1 MTSGRAKP
9 SRPLDL
15 RRVSDIS
22 QRAMAID
29 SDEALRRLREGN
41 RRFVDLSPEA
51 RTRWDRASA
60 TEARPFAAV
69 LCCSDARAPAEF
81 VFDVGLGDLF
91 VIRVAGN
98 IVAPSQVGSIEF
110 AVDAFEVPLV
120 LVMGHT
126 RCGAI
131 AAAARQ
137 MAGEPPTTENVLRIT
152 SRIRP
157 IIEPV
162 LATPGLADPL
172 RAAMRAN
179 VLASVAQ
186 LSHGSRMIEQLVRAG
201 RLRVVGAEYE
211 LESGRVRFLEHDQP
225 GAG

>member
-1 MTSGRAKP
+1 MPHRAQGA
-9 SRPLDL
+9 L
-15 RRVSDIS
+15 
-22 QRAMAID
+22 QRLID
-29 SDEALRRLREGN
+29 GN
-41 RRFVDLSPEA
+41 RRFVELAPEA

-60 TEARPFAAV
+60 TEAKPFAAV
-69 LCCSDARAPAEF
+69 LSCSDGRAPAEF

-110 AVDAFEVPLV
+110 AVDAFDVPLV
-120 LVMGHT
+120 VVMGHT

-131 AAAARQ
+131 AAAARHVQ
-137 MAGEPPTTENVLRIT
+137 TGEPPPTDNVLRIT

-157 IIEPV
+157 IVEPI
-162 LATPGLADPL
+162 LATRGLADPL

-186 LSHGSRMIEQLVRAG
+186 LRHGSRLIEDLIRAG
-201 RLRVVGAEYE
+201 RLEVVGAEYE
-211 LESGRVRFLEHDQP
+211 LETGRVRFLERDE
-225 GAG
+225 AS

>member
-1 MTSGRAKP
+1 MASRADEV
-9 SRPLDL
+9 LL
-15 RRVSDIS
+15 R
-22 QRAMAID
+22 
-29 SDEALRRLREGN
+29 LKEGN
-41 RRFVDLSPEA
+41 RRFVEQAVEA

-60 TEARPFAAV
+60 TEAKPFAAV
-69 LCCSDARAPAEF
+69 LGCSDARAPAEF

-120 LVMGHT
+120 VVMGHT

-131 AAAARQ
+131 AAAARHVQ
-137 MAGEPPTTENVLRIT
+137 TGEAPPTDNVLRIT

-157 IIEPV
+157 IVEPV

-186 LSHGSRMIEQLVRAG
+186 LRHGSKLIEDLIRVG
-201 RLRVVGAEYE
+201 RLEVVGSEYE
-211 LESGRVRFLEHDQP
+211 LETGRVRFLEPP
-225 GAG
+225 G

>member
-1 MTSGRAKP
+1 MASRA
-9 SRPLDL
+9 
-15 RRVSDIS
+15 
-22 QRAMAID
+22 
-29 SDEALRRLREGN
+29 DEALRRLKEGN
-41 RRFVDLSPEA
+41 RRFVELAAEA

-69 LCCSDARAPAEF
+69 LGCSDARAPAEF

-131 AAAARQ
+131 AAAAKHIQ
-137 MAGEPPTTENVLRIT
+137 TGEAPDGSVLSIT

-157 IIEPV
+157 IIAPV
-162 LATPGLADPL
+162 LAEPGLENPL
-172 RAAMRAN
+172 RAAM
-179 VLASVAQ
+179 
-186 LSHGSRMIEQLVRAG
+186 
-201 RLRVVGAEYE
+201 
-211 LESGRVRFLEHDQP
+211 
-225 GAG
+225 

>member
-1 MTSGRAKP
+1 MIDANE
-9 SRPLDL
+9 
-15 RRVSDIS
+15 
-22 QRAMAID
+22 AMQ
-29 SDEALRRLREGN
+29 RLRDGN
-41 RRFVDLSPEA
+41 RRFVELSPEA

-60 TEARPFAAV
+60 TDARPFTAI
-69 LCCSDARAPAEF
+69 LSCSDARAPAEF

-98 IVAPSQVGSIEF
+98 IVAPSQLGSIEF
-110 AVDAFEVPLV
+110 AVNAFGVPLV

-131 AAAARQ
+131 AAAARHVQ
-137 MAGEPPTTENVLRIT
+137 TGEAPDGSVLSIT

-162 LATPGLADPL
+162 LAETGLADPL

-186 LSHGSRMIEQLVRAG
+186 LSHGSKLIERMVQAG
-201 RLRVVGAEYE
+201 KLRVVGAEYE
-211 LESGRVRFLEHDQP
+211 LETGRVTFFETSE
-225 GAG
+225 AGR

>member
-1 MTSGRAKP
+1 MP
-9 SRPLDL
+9 
-15 RRVSDIS
+15 IE
-22 QRAMAID
+22 AMQ
-29 SDEALRRLREGN
+29 RLRDGN
-41 RRFVDLSPEA
+41 RRFVELSPEA
-51 RTRWDRASA
+51 RTRWDRESA
-60 TEARPFAAV
+60 TDARPFAAI
-69 LCCSDARAPAEF
+69 LSCSDARAPAEF

-98 IVAPSQVGSIEF
+98 IVAPSQLGSIEF
-110 AVDAFEVPLV
+110 AVNAFGVPLV

-131 AAAARQ
+131 AAAARHVQ
-137 MAGEPPTTENVLRIT
+137 TGEAPDGSVLSIT

-162 LATPGLADPL
+162 LSEQGLADPL

-186 LSHGSRMIEQLVRAG
+186 LSHGSRLIERMVQAG
-201 RLRVVGAEYE
+201 KLRVVGAEYE
-211 LESGRVRFLEHDQP
+211 LETGKVTFFE
-225 GAG
+225 

>member
-1 MTSGRAKP
+1 MPHRAE
-9 SRPLDL
+9 
-15 RRVSDIS
+15 
-22 QRAMAID
+22 
-29 SDEALRRLREGN
+29 EALQRLRDGN
-41 RRFVDLSPEA
+41 RRFVELAPEA

-60 TEARPFAAV
+60 TEARPFAAI

-98 IVAPSQVGSIEF
+98 VVAPSQVGSIEF
-110 AVDAFEVPLV
+110 ALDAFQVALV

-126 RCGAI
+126 RCGAV

-137 MAGEPPTTENVLRIT
+137 LQQGEPPTTDNVLRIT
-152 SRIRP
+152 ARIAP
-157 IIEPV
+157 IIAPV
-162 LATPGLADPL
+162 LAAQGLADPL

-186 LSHGSRMIEQLVRAG
+186 LSHGSKLIEDLVAVG
-201 RLRVVGAEYE
+201 KLKVVGAEYE
-211 LESGRVRFLEHDQP
+211 LESGRVTFLD
-225 GAG
+225 

>member
-1 MTSGRAKP
+1 MNIDPAE
-9 SRPLDL
+9 
-15 RRVSDIS
+15 
-22 QRAMAID
+22 AIQ
-29 SDEALRRLREGN
+29 RLRDGN
-41 RRFVDLSPEA
+41 RRFVELAPEA

-60 TEARPFAAV
+60 TEARPFAAF
-69 LCCSDARAPAEF
+69 LGCSDARAPAEF

-110 AVDAFEVPLV
+110 AVDAFGVPLV
-120 LVMGHT
+120 VVMGHT

-131 AAAARQ
+131 AAAARHLTT
-137 MAGEPPTTENVLRIT
+137 GEPPVTDSVLRIT

-157 IIEPV
+157 IIAPV
-162 LATPGLADPL
+162 LATEGLADPL

-186 LSHGSRMIEQLVRAG
+186 LSRDSRLIEDLVQAG
-201 RLRVVGAEYE
+201 KLRVVGAEYE
-211 LESGRVRFLEHDQP
+211 LESGRVRFLEGDEQR
-225 GAG
+225 

>member
-1 MTSGRAKP
+1 MPGRWVTA
-9 SRPLDL
+9 L
-15 RRVSDIS
+15 
-22 QRAMAID
+22 QRLKD
-29 SDEALRRLREGN
+29 GN
-41 RRFVDLSPEA
+41 RRFVEMKDEA

-60 TEARPFAAV
+60 ADARPFASI

-91 VIRVAGN
+91 MIRVAGN

-110 AVDAFEVPLV
+110 ACDAFDVPLV
-120 LVMGHT
+120 VVMGHT

-131 AAAARQ
+131 AAAAREMQ
-137 MAGEPPTTENVLRIT
+137 GEQARTENVLRIT

-162 LATPGLADPL
+162 LQTPGLADPL

-186 LSHGSRMIEQLVRAG
+186 LRHGSKLIEELIQRD

-211 LESGRVRFLEHDQP
+211 LETGRVTFFDE
-225 GAG
+225 

>member
-1 MTSGRAKP
+1 MASRA
-9 SRPLDL
+9 
-15 RRVSDIS
+15 
-22 QRAMAID
+22 
-29 SDEALRRLREGN
+29 DEALRRLKEGN
-41 RRFVDLSPEA
+41 RRFIEQAVEA

-60 TEARPFAAV
+60 TEAKPFAAV
-69 LCCSDARAPAEF
+69 LGCSDARAPAEF

-137 MAGEPPTTENVLRIT
+137 VQTGEAPPTDNVLRIT

-157 IIEPV
+157 IVEPV

-186 LSHGSRMIEQLVRAG
+186 LRHGSKLIEDLIRAK
-201 RLRVVGAEYE
+201 RLEVLGAEYE
-211 LESGRVRFLEHDQP
+211 LETGRVRFLDPPE
-225 GAG
+225 AG

>member
-1 MTSGRAKP
+1 MTIDA
-9 SRPLDL
+9 LE
-15 RRVSDIS
+15 
-22 QRAMAID
+22 AIQ
-29 SDEALRRLREGN
+29 RLRDGN
-41 RRFVDLSPEA
+41 RRFMEAAPEA
-51 RTRWDRASA
+51 RTRWDRAAA
-60 TEARPFAAV
+60 TDARPFAAV
-69 LCCSDARAPAEF
+69 LGCSDGRAPAEF

-110 AVDAFEVPLV
+110 AVAAFEVPLV
-120 LVMGHT
+120 VVMGHT

-131 AAAARQ
+131 AAAARHLQ
-137 MAGEPPTTENVLRIT
+137 LGEAPATDNVLRIT

-157 IIEPV
+157 IIEPI

-186 LSHGSRMIEQLVRAG
+186 LSHGSSLIEELIQAG
-201 RLRVVGAEYE
+201 KLRVVGAEYE
-211 LESGRVRFLEHDQP
+211 LESGLVHFLE
-225 GAG
+225 GE

>member
-1 MTSGRAKP
+1 MKTKTS
-9 SRPLDL
+9 
-15 RRVSDIS
+15 
-22 QRAMAID
+22 AMAID
-29 SDEALRRLREGN
+29 ATEAMRRLREGN
-41 RRFVDLSPEA
+41 QRFVELAPEA

-69 LCCSDARAPAEF
+69 LSCSDARAPAEF

-110 AVDAFEVPLV
+110 AVDAFGVPLV
-120 LVMGHT
+120 VVMGHT

-131 AAAARQ
+131 AAAARHLQ
-137 MAGEPPTTENVLRIT
+137 RGEPPATDNVLRIT
-152 SRIRP
+152 ARIGP

-162 LATPGLADPL
+162 LATAGLADPL

-186 LSHGSRMIEQLVRAG
+186 LSHGSKLIEGFVQAG

-211 LESGRVRFLEHDQP
+211 LETGRVHFLDAPAE
-225 GAG
+225 G

>member
-1 MTSGRAKP
+1 MTIESV
-9 SRPLDL
+9 D
-15 RRVSDIS
+15 
-22 QRAMAID
+22 AIQ
-29 SDEALRRLREGN
+29 RLRDGN
-41 RRFVDLSPEA
+41 RRFVEASPEA
-51 RTRWDRASA
+51 RTRWDRLPA

-69 LCCSDARAPAEF
+69 LCCSDGRAPAEF

-110 AVDAFEVPLV
+110 AVDAFAVPLV
-120 LVMGHT
+120 VVRGHT
-126 RCGAI
+126 RCGAV

-137 MAGEPPTTENVLRIT
+137 IETGEAPATDNVLRIT
-152 SRIRP
+152 SRIRT

-162 LATPGLADPL
+162 LLTPGLADPL

-186 LSHGSRMIEQLVRAG
+186 LRHGSKLIEELIQLN
-201 RLRVVGAEYE
+201 RLRVIGAEYE
-211 LESGRVRFLEHDQP
+211 LESGRVRFLEDSE
-225 GAG
+225 

>member
-1 MTSGRAKP
+1 MN
-9 SRPLDL
+9 
-15 RRVSDIS
+15 IN
-22 QRAMAID
+22 AI
-29 SDEALRRLREGN
+29 EAIQRLRDGN
-41 RRFVDLSPEA
+41 RRFVEQAPEA
-51 RTRWDRASA
+51 RTRWDRAVA
-60 TEARPFAAV
+60 TDARPFAAV
-69 LCCSDARAPAEF
+69 LGCSDARAPAEF

-110 AVDAFEVPLV
+110 AVDAFEIPLV
-120 LVMGHT
+120 VVMGHT

-131 AAAARQ
+131 GAAARHLQ
-137 MAGEPPTTENVLRIT
+137 HGEAPPTENVLRIT

-186 LSHGSRMIEQLVRAG
+186 LSHGSKLIEELVQAN
-201 RLRVVGAEYE
+201 RLRVIGAEYE
-211 LESGRVRFLEHDQP
+211 LESGRVRFLEHAEP
-225 GAG
+225 G

>member
-1 MTSGRAKP
+1 MN
-9 SRPLDL
+9 
-15 RRVSDIS
+15 
-22 QRAMAID
+22 ID
-29 SDEALRRLREGN
+29 SVEAIQRLRDGN
-41 RRFVDLSPEA
+41 QRFVELSPEH

-60 TEARPFAAV
+60 AEARPFAAV
-69 LCCSDARAPAEF
+69 LGCSDARAPAEF

-120 LVMGHT
+120 VVMGHT

-137 MAGEPPTTENVLRIT
+137 IQNGDAAPTDNVLRIT

-186 LSHGSRMIEQLVRAG
+186 LSHGSKLLEDLVRAG
-201 RLRVVGAEYE
+201 RLRVIGAEYE
-211 LESGRVRFLEHDQP
+211 LESGRVHFLEPAEP
-225 GAG
+225 G

>member
-1 MTSGRAKP
+1 MT
-9 SRPLDL
+9 
-15 RRVSDIS
+15 
-22 QRAMAID
+22 ID
-29 SDEALRRLREGN
+29 SAEAMKRLRDGN
-41 RRFVDLSPEA
+41 RRFVELAPEA

-69 LCCSDARAPAEF
+69 LSCSDGRAPAEF
-81 VFDVGLGDLF
+81 VFDAGLGDLF

-110 AVDAFEVPLV
+110 AVEAFQIPLV

-137 MAGEPPTTENVLRIT
+137 LQTGDAPTSSNVLRIT
-152 SRIRP
+152 SRIAP
-157 IIEPV
+157 IIAPV
-162 LATPGLADPL
+162 LAAPGISDPL

-186 LSHGSRMIEQLVRAG
+186 LSHGSSLIEHLLHAG
-201 RLRVVGAEYE
+201 RLRVLGAEYE
-211 LESGRVRFLEHDQP
+211 LESGRVTFLDQET
-225 GAG
+225 

>member
-1 MTSGRAKP
+1 MEKGGWTTT
-9 SRPLDL
+9 PLPRD
-15 RRVSDIS
+15 S
-22 QRAMAID
+22 QRAMTID
-29 SDEALRRLREGN
+29 SAEAIQRLREGN
-41 RRFVDLSPEA
+41 RRFVEQTHQA
-51 RTRWDRASA
+51 RTRWDPAAA

-69 LCCSDARAPAEF
+69 LGCSDARAPAEF

-120 LVMGHT
+120 VVMGHT

-131 AAAARQ
+131 AAAARHLKS
-137 MAGEPPTTENVLRIT
+137 GEAPRTDSVLRIT
-152 SRIRP
+152 DRIRP

-162 LATPGLADPL
+162 LAVPGLPDPL
-172 RAAMRAN
+172 RAAVRAN

-186 LSHGSRMIEQLVRAG
+186 LSHGSKLIERLVQSG

-211 LESGRVRFLEHDQP
+211 LETGRVRFFMDD
-225 GAG
+225 

>member
-1 MTSGRAKP
+1 MTA
-9 SRPLDL
+9 
-15 RRVSDIS
+15 
-22 QRAMAID
+22 
-29 SDEALRRLREGN
+29 DEAMQRLREGN
-41 RRFVDLSPEA
+41 RRFVELAPEV

-60 TEARPFAAV
+60 AEARPFAAV

-81 VFDVGLGDLF
+81 VFDAGLGDLF

-110 AVDAFEVPLV
+110 AVDTFAVPLV

-131 AAAARQ
+131 AAAARH
-137 MAGEPPTTENVLRIT
+137 MMSGEPPPTDNVLRIT
-152 SRIRP
+152 DRIRP

-162 LATPGLADPL
+162 LATAGLADPL

-186 LSHGSRMIEQLVRAG
+186 LGHGSSLIERLVQSG
-201 RLRVVGAEYE
+201 RLRVIGAEYE
-211 LESGRVRFLEHDQP
+211 LETGLVRFFETGQP
-225 GAG
+225 

>member
-1 MTSGRAKP
+1 
-9 SRPLDL
+9 
-15 RRVSDIS
+15 
-22 QRAMAID
+22 
-29 SDEALRRLREGN
+29 
-41 RRFVDLSPEA
+41 
-51 RTRWDRASA
+51 
-60 TEARPFAAV
+60 
-69 LCCSDARAPAEF
+69 

-110 AVDAFEVPLV
+110 AVDAFAVPLV

-131 AAAARQ
+131 AAAARHVTTGQ
-137 MAGEPPTTENVLRIT
+137 APPTDSVLRIT
-152 SRIRP
+152 DRIRP

-162 LATPGLADPL
+162 LATQGLSDPL

-186 LSHGSRMIEQLVRAG
+186 LRHGSKLIEDLVHAG
-201 RLRVVGAEYE
+201 RLEVIGAEYE
-211 LESGRVRFLEHDQP
+211 LESGRVKFLDQEEP
-225 GAG
+225 R

>member
-1 MTSGRAKP
+1 MN
-9 SRPLDL
+9 
-15 RRVSDIS
+15 
-22 QRAMAID
+22 ID
-29 SDEALRRLREGN
+29 SAEAIQRLRDGN
-41 RRFVDLSPEA
+41 RRFVELAPEG

-60 TEARPFAAV
+60 TENRPFAAV
-69 LCCSDARAPAEF
+69 LGCSDARAPAEF

-120 LVMGHT
+120 VVMGHT

-131 AAAARQ
+131 AAAARHLTT
-137 MAGEPPTTENVLRIT
+137 GEPPATPSVLRIT

-162 LATPGLADPL
+162 LATEGLADPL

-186 LSHGSRMIEQLVRAG
+186 LSHGSKLIEDLVQAG
-201 RLRVVGAEYE
+201 KLRVVGAEYE
-211 LESGRVRFLEHDQP
+211 LESGRVRFLEHDEQR
-225 GAG
+225 

>member
-1 MTSGRAKP
+1 MN
-9 SRPLDL
+9 
-15 RRVSDIS
+15 
-22 QRAMAID
+22 ID
-29 SDEALRRLREGN
+29 STEAMQRLRDGNLRFVEFAPEAL
-41 RRFVDLSPEA
+41 
-51 RTRWDRASA
+51 TRWDRASA
-60 TEARPFAAV
+60 TESQPFAAV

-120 LVMGHT
+120 VVMGHT

-131 AAAARQ
+131 SAAARHLTT
-137 MAGEPPTTENVLRIT
+137 GEAPATDSVLRIT
-152 SRIRP
+152 SRIRT
-157 IIEPV
+157 IIDPV
-162 LATPGLADPL
+162 LATAGLADPL

-186 LSHGSRMIEQLVRAG
+186 LSHGSRLIEEFVQAG
-201 RLRVVGAEYE
+201 KLRVVGAEYE
-211 LESGRVRFLEHDQP
+211 LESGRVRFLEHEEQ
-225 GAG
+225 G